1 MFQESVYILISHCI
15 FFLSW
20 QHTKSSLWLNSY
32 FKTLEYITIIWSNP
46 GCKQEPFRGHVLHR
60 DKTVSKYATPHN
72 MFLSS
77 IIYVVHIK
85 IKNWNVRSQEAKD
98 PPHALILLCHTW
110 DRRPLLAPNILS
122 ISVQADI
129 MAIRCKSFFLFNHFA
144 GVVRLQRMVSNSC
157 NICLLFRYV
166 LLSQI

>member
-1 MFQESVYILISHCI
+1 MSLILFQESVYILISHCI

-20 QHTKSSLWLNSY
+20 QHTNSSLWLNSY

-60 DKTVSKYATPHN
+60 DKTVSKYATPHI

-85 IKNWNVRSQEAKD
+85 IKNWNVRFQEAKD

-110 DRRPLLAPNILS
+110 DRRPLWHLIFLA
-122 ISVQADI
+122 SVCRQTPW
-129 MAIRCKSFFLFNHFA
+129 LL
-144 GVVRLQRMVSNSC
+144 GVS
-157 NICLLFRYV
+157 
-166 LLSQI
+166 LLSYSTILQEW